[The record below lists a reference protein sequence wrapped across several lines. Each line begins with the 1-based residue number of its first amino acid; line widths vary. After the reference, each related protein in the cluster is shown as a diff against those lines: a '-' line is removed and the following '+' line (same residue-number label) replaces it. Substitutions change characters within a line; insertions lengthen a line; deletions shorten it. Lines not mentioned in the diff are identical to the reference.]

1 MTIPAEPIGSVPRP
15 TDKGEGPPRSS
26 AQQTAE
32 NMVHSRQQA
41 EQELLH
47 AKEALERKTKELAH
61 SISVLRA
68 TLESTTD
75 AIVVTDE
82 VGGVTDFNEKYA
94 EMLGSS
100 RERINSANPEQLRKI
115 FSQQFRDPEQFLARI
130 REIYATGPSE
140 TFDILEFA
148 DGRVFERYSKMQSID
163 ERSRGRVWSFRD
175 ITERRRAEE
184 KLRAAKTAAEKAS
197 KAKDDF
203 LAMLSHELRTPLTP
217 ALAAAS
223 YLAEHEGLPSEFHEE
238 VTAIWRNVELEA
250 RLIDDLLDITR
261 IARGKIELHRE
272 TVDAHCLV
280 RNAVAVA
287 HKDMLEKKIELVLEL
302 HAGASHVWADPVRI
316 QQIFWN
322 LLNNAVKFS
331 NQEGRIT
338 IQTANEGEKF
348 VLEITDTGIG
358 IEPEQQER
366 IFHAFEQAELS
377 ITRHFGGLGLGLTI
391 SKKLLELHGGAIEVR
406 SRGKNLGATF
416 RVALDTVAAP
426 VSVSIPVS
434 KGEAA
439 VEAKLKILMVDDDV
453 DTRRILSR
461 LLSKCGHA
469 VASADSMQAAL
480 KLLEDE
486 RFDAL
491 ISDIGLPD
499 GSGNELVCEAKK
511 RQPLMGIALSGF
523 GAEEDVRQ
531 SIEAGFDYHLTKP
544 VNFQNL
550 RALLRQIAS

>member
-1 MTIPAEPIGSVPRP
+1 MKPIDSGDEVLHSSGS
-15 TDKGEGPPRSS
+15 
-26 AQQTAE
+26 QTPKS
-32 NMVHSRQQA
+32 VLHSR
-41 EQELLH
+41 EQPEEELLH

-68 TLESTTD
+68 TLDSTTD

-82 VGGVTDFNEKYA
+82 AGGVTDFNEKYV

-100 RERINSANPEQLRKI
+100 REQINSADAEQLRRM
-115 FSQQFRDPEQFLARI
+115 FSRQFKDPAQFLARI
-130 REIYATGPSE
+130 KEIYATEPPE

-148 DGRVFERYSKMQSID
+148 DGRVFERYSKTQSID

-175 ITERRRAEE
+175 ITERKHAEE
-184 KLRAAKTAAEKAS
+184 TLRAAKIAAEKAS

-223 YLAEHEGLPSEFHEE
+223 YLVEHDDLPPEFREE

-272 TVDAHCLV
+272 TVDAHHLV
-280 RNAVAVA
+280 RNAVEIA
-287 HKDMLEKKIELVLEL
+287 HKDMLGKKIELVLEL
-302 HAGASHVWADPVRI
+302 HASASHVWADPVRI
-316 QQIFWN
+316 QQVFWN
-322 LLNNAVKFS
+322 ILNNAVKFS
-331 NQEGRIT
+331 NREGRIT
-338 IQTANEGEKF
+338 IQTSNEGSRF

-358 IEPEQQER
+358 IEPEQQEK

-391 SKKLLELHGGAIEVR
+391 SRKLLDLHGGAIEVK
-406 SRGKNLGATF
+406 SPGKNLGATF
-416 RVALDTVAAP
+416 RVVLDTVAAP
-426 VSVSIPVS
+426 ASVSANLSDGDVGTD
-434 KGEAA
+434 KT
-439 VEAKLKILMVDDDV
+439 LRILIVDDDG
-453 DTRRILSR
+453 DTRLILSR
-461 LLSKCGHA
+461 LLTKVGHD
-469 VASADSMQAAL
+469 VVTADSLQSAL
-480 KLLEDE
+480 KILENHH
-486 RFDAL
+486 FDAL

-499 GSGNELVCEAKK
+499 GNGYQLMGEAKK
-511 RQPLMGIALSGF
+511 RQSLKGIALSGF
-523 GAEEDVRQ
+523 GAEEDVRR
-531 SIEAGFDYHLTKP
+531 SMEAGFDYHLTKP

-550 RALLRQIAS
+550 RSLLRNIAS